1 MTWRE
6 LKNLINKHARE
17 NSNFLDADVN
27 LYDFKDGEEY
37 EVSITELSCSDDEVS
52 DGSETNWVLYLSIND
67 INEDTEDG
75 TEVKET
81 SID

>member
-6 LKNLINKHARE
+6 LKNLINKQARQ
-17 NSNFLDADVN
+17 NKAFLDTDVN

-37 EVSITELSCSDDEVS
+37 SVGITELSCGDDELH
-52 DGSETNWVLYLSIND
+52 DGCETNWITYLSIND
-67 INEDTEDG
+67 KELEYDTE
-75 TEVKET
+75 TETQET